1 MVSNKMW
8 ADTILAEV
16 GVFAKAERFQEP
28 KSRKASRNRKYEYR
42 GMFLFFR
49 PVRRSRKTK
58 VIYLERKTFRR
69 IIRDRHLTEA
79 ERVAD
84 EKIRSQVVQEFPPFD
99 LAVPQ
104 AGCIS
109 EALRRAIQSSPK
121 SVYQICKET
130 GISQI
135 VVSRFLPC

>member
-1 MVSNKMW
+1 MYTWFETRHVTAIAPITLSALHLNS
-8 ADTILAEV
+8 T
-16 GVFAKAERFQEP
+16 
-28 KSRKASRNRKYEYR
+28 
-42 GMFLFFR
+42 
-49 PVRRSRKTK
+49 KTK
-58 VIYLERKTFRR
+58 VIYMERRTFRR
-69 IIRDRHLTEA
+69 IIRDRHLTE
-79 ERVAD
+79 EEKVAD
-84 EKIRSQVVQEFPPFD
+84 EQIWSQVVQEFPPSD

-135 VVSRFLPC
+135 VVSRFLSGERDIRLATADRLAKALGIEMVSH